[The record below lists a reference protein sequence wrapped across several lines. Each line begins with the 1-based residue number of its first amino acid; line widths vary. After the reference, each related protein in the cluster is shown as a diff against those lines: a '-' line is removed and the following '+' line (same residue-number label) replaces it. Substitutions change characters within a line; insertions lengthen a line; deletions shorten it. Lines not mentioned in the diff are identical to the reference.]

1 MPRSLL
7 LCSAQSPPDA
17 SRRVSQIRLSASHIT
32 ASPAHHRTNTMAD
45 DEAAQKEERL
55 KSALWYSIGQFVDQQ
70 CQLKDHNATPQFI
83 GALTELV
90 WTQIASASRDLSTFA
105 RHAGRA
111 QVNTAD
117 VLLLARRNEGLE
129 ALLRQFVD
137 DYRAEKGATVADS
150 RRNTGT
156 TSRGRGKAAARGSA
170 ATAGGRGRG
179 RGRGRGG

>member
-1 MPRSLL
+1 
-7 LCSAQSPPDA
+7 
-17 SRRVSQIRLSASHIT
+17 
-32 ASPAHHRTNTMAD
+32 MAEHD
-45 DEAAQKEERL
+45 DEEAAAQKEERL
-55 KSALWYSIGQFVDQQ
+55 KSALWYSIGQFVDNQ

-90 WTQIASASRDLSTFA
+90 WTQIESASRDLSTFA

-137 DYRAEKGATVADS
+137 EYRAERSNHTETAN
-150 RRNTGT
+150 RRSNSNTAG
-156 TSRGRGKAAARGSA
+156 RGRGRGRGGASAAAARGGA
-170 ATAGGRGRG
+170 RGRG
-179 RGRGRGG
+179 RGRGRGGAAGAG